1 MEIKVQ
7 CDCGQK
13 FKFDVE
19 PVNGQMPFAVKCPVC
34 GFDATPRA
42 NVILQQT
49 LASAPPPAAIA
60 PAALAIAA
68 TAAPALAP
76 AYTPPPAPA
85 PMRPAGLSINRPPP
99 TQAAPAPAEAD
110 EDIEEKEN
118 EDADGEG
125 GVHEVKL
132 GWKAWC
138 WIGLFI
144 LLIIGGSFLKSS
156 RKSVVNDVLDWGW
169 NKVTG
174 ASSQTGDESA
184 LDYPNVLHHD
194 SGTALLIKHPNQ
206 DEVVQACSEFWQK
219 RFKQKLYSAPSK
231 MNETLGEGFLYVLLP
246 PVKGWVEINGAPD
259 WDEKE
264 TETLTAMSEFISKK
278 FATTVVCALIGDDA
292 EFGTVMIYE
301 NGDKK
306 FSVVHTIRIARGE
319 VKDMYRVTGESWAS
333 GLGFKPEVQ
342 GFKEF
347 NMDDAARLVRHLGVE
362 EVNQETLTNCINL
375 GTLPP
380 KP

>member
-19 PVNGQMPFAVKCPVC
+19 PVNGHVPFAVKCPVC
-34 GFDATPRA
+34 GFDGTPRA
-42 NVILQQT
+42 NVVLQQL
-49 LASAPPPAAIA
+49 LASTPPPSTTA
-60 PAALAIAA
+60 PAPISIAA
-68 TAAPALAP
+68 AAPALAP
-76 AYTPPPAPA
+76 AYTPPPPAPA
-85 PMRPAGLSINRPPP
+85 PMRPAGLSINRPPQP
-99 TQAAPAPAEAD
+99 QAAPAADDD
-110 EDIEEKEN
+110 EDIEGKET
-118 EDADGEG
+118 EDADSDNDTEDT
-125 GVHEVKL
+125 KL
-132 GWKAWC
+132 GWKMWC
-138 WIGLFI
+138 WIILFI
-144 LLIIGGSFLKSS
+144 LLIIGGSYLKSA
-156 RKSVVNDVLDWGW
+156 RKSLVGDVLDWGW

-174 ASSQTGDESA
+174 ASSQSA
-184 LDYPNVLHHD
+184 DNSTSEYPNVLHHD

-206 DEVVQACSEFWQK
+206 DEVVQACSEFWQE
-219 RFKQKLYSAPSK
+219 RFKQKLYSMPSK
-231 MNETLGEGFLYVLLP
+231 MDETPGEGFLYVLLP

-278 FATTVVCALIGDDA
+278 FATMVVCALIGDDA

-347 NMDDAARLVRHLGVE
+347 NMDDASRLVRHIGFE
-362 EVNQETLTNCINL
+362 SKAQETPTNCINL
-375 GTLPP
+375 GTSPA